1 MDAGPRPW
9 SIYRRRMVVDLLR
22 PHHSYDSVMDRNVNN
37 RQQIRDPVLIK
48 RQKGEH
54 NEKVKVKLD
63 IAAREMNQDGRG
75 AHEPKAYRRRSNFPA
90 DGVPSCDARK
100 EGDDCSFRDC
110 MEYGVLAKK
119 GSRAKFPTIPK
130 NGSNQSNQ
138 QRVKPGKSQQESIL
152 AWPGVSGKG
161 SAEWRQFPEPF
172 EELSKRQKIP

>member
-1 MDAGPRPW
+1 MHGCRPT
-9 SIYRRRMVVDLLR
+9 SMEHLSPPYGCRPPEATSLLR
-22 PHHSYDSVMDRNVNN
+22 L
-37 RQQIRDPVLIK
+37 RDGSQRKQSPTDKGPSPDK

-138 QRVKPGKSQQESIL
+138 Q
-152 AWPGVSGKG
+152 
-161 SAEWRQFPEPF
+161 
-172 EELSKRQKIP
+172 